1 MVVKSLFAA
10 TLFVLV
16 MVLGA
21 AVRAAPPSP
30 TEQIQAVVDE
40 VIALLKNDSLSKQGR
55 RDQIRAIIAPHFDF
69 EAMSQSILA
78 LNWRKASPEQR
89 ARFVELFQQLLENTY
104 IVAMES
110 YSGET
115 VRYGKEKLN
124 GKKASVETFI
134 VRPTGVETPVVY
146 KLKRNHDQWVAYDVI
161 AEGISLIRNYRTS
174 FRSIADKDGMEGLL
188 RQLEAKV
195 AEPT

>member
-1 MVVKSLFAA
+1 MVVKSLFTA
-10 TLFVLV
+10 TLL
-16 MVLGA
+16 VLGMVFGSAVGA
-21 AVRAAPPSP
+21 ASNSP
-30 TEQIQAVVDE
+30 TEQIQTVVDE
-40 VIALLKNDSLSKQGR
+40 VISLLKDDSLSKQQR
-55 RDQIRAIIAPHFDF
+55 RDQIRAIVAPHFDF

-78 LNWRKASPEQR
+78 LNWKKASPEQR

-115 VRYGKEKLN
+115 VRYGKEKLD
-124 GKKASVETFI
+124 GRKASVETFI
-134 VRPTGVETPVVY
+134 VRPTGVETPVIY
-146 KLKRNHDQWVAYDVI
+146 KLKLNRDKWLAYDVI

-188 RQLEAKV
+188 RQLESKV

>member
-1 MVVKSLFAA
+1 MVVKSVFTA
-10 TLFVLV
+10 TLL
-16 MVLGA
+16 VLGMVFGGAVGA
-21 AVRAAPPSP
+21 ASNSP
-30 TEQIQAVVDE
+30 TEQVQTVVDE
-40 VIALLKNDSLSKQGR
+40 VISLLKDDSLSKQQR
-55 RDQIRAIIAPHFDF
+55 RDQIRATIAPHFDF

-78 LNWRKASPEQR
+78 LNWKKANPEQR

-115 VRYGKEKLN
+115 VRYGKEKLD
-124 GKKASVETFI
+124 GQKASVETFI

-146 KLKRNHDQWVAYDVI
+146 KLKLNHDRWLAYDVI

-174 FRSIADKDGMEGLL
+174 FRSIAGKDGMEGLL
-188 RQLEAKV
+188 RQLESKV

>member
-1 MVVKSLFAA
+1 MVVKSLFTA
-10 TLFVLV
+10 TLL
-16 MVLGA
+16 VLGMVFGSAVGA
-21 AVRAAPPSP
+21 ASNSP
-30 TEQIQAVVDE
+30 TEQIQTVVDE
-40 VIALLKNDSLSKQGR
+40 VISLLKDDSLSKQQR
-55 RDQIRAIIAPHFDF
+55 RDQIRAIVAPHFDF

-78 LNWRKASPEQR
+78 LNWKKASPEQR

-115 VRYGKEKLN
+115 VRYGKEKLD
-124 GKKASVETFI
+124 GRKASVETFI

-146 KLKRNHDQWVAYDVI
+146 KLKLNRDKWLAYDVI

-188 RQLEAKV
+188 RQLESKV